1 MIRIRRTVLGS
12 VRIRDGVAVA
22 VCQARYVSVDSLF
35 PAGPTL
41 IAPAPCVVRQEA
53 MRALGAFGVGYGRRP
68 ARVDAVAPG
77 SFGERGTLPRQGR
90 AGQVCIDTGGPL
102 GNESLFAHGEIN
114 FGKRGDGIGGCI
126 ARSGG
131 LLLGLRLLGGGD
143 TSLLLGTSGLLR
155 GDASS
160 FFLGFDS
167 FVPCEMS
174 RDAVLVSTVDSRVE
188 PSDTLAK
195 SAESAM
201 ATFASAPPMPKESI
215 SCTAPLPAEANPK
228 PMHPVSTHDAQPTAI
243 ILAAR
248 FDFFCI

>member
-1 MIRIRRTVLGS
+1 M
-12 VRIRDGVAVA
+12 
-22 VCQARYVSVDSLF
+22 
-35 PAGPTL
+35 
-41 IAPAPCVVRQEA
+41 
-53 MRALGAFGVGYGRRP
+53 
-68 ARVDAVAPG
+68 
-77 SFGERGTLPRQGR
+77 
-90 AGQVCIDTGGPL
+90 
-102 GNESLFAHGEIN
+102 
-114 FGKRGDGIGGCI
+114 
-126 ARSGG
+126 
-131 LLLGLRLLGGGD
+131 
-143 TSLLLGTSGLLR
+143 
-155 GDASS
+155 
-160 FFLGFDS
+160 
-167 FVPCEMS
+167 PCEMS

>member
-53 MRALGAFGVGYGRRP
+53 MRALGAFGVGDGRRP

-114 FGKRGDGIGGCI
+114 FGKRGDGMEAASRAAAASCSAFACSAAAI
-126 ARSGG
+126 R
-131 LLLGLRLLGGGD
+131 
-143 TSLLLGTSGLLR
+143 
-155 GDASS
+155 ASS
-160 FFLGFDS
+160 S
-167 FVPCEMS
+167 ARAASSAAMRAASSSASIASMPCEMS

-195 SAESAM
+195 HRQNRQWRHSRPHRRCRKNRYRARRRFQQRRTRSRCTRSARTMRSR
-201 ATFASAPPMPKESI
+201 P
-215 SCTAPLPAEANPK
+215 
-228 PMHPVSTHDAQPTAI
+228 
-243 ILAAR
+243 R
-248 FDFFCI
+248 

>member
-1 MIRIRRTVLGS
+1 MAGGWRIEPL
-12 VRIRDGVAVA
+12 
-22 VCQARYVSVDSLF
+22 
-35 PAGPTL
+35 
-41 IAPAPCVVRQEA
+41 
-53 MRALGAFGVGYGRRP
+53 
-68 ARVDAVAPG
+68 PG
-77 SFGERGTLPRQGR
+77 SFGERVTLPCQGR

-126 ARSGG
+126 ALQRPSCSAFACSAAAIQ
-131 LLLGLRLLGGGD
+131 
-143 TSLLLGTSGLLR
+143 SLLLGTSSLSRRCEQLLP
-155 GDASS
+155 
-160 FFLGFDS
+160 GFDG
-167 FVPCEMS
+167 FDALRMS
-174 RDAVLVSTVDSRVE
+174 RDTVRWHGGLWWNL
-188 PSDTLAK
+188 DTLAK

-215 SCTAPLPAEANPK
+215 SCGPLPAEANPK

>member
-77 SFGERGTLPRQGR
+77 PAKGEPAKYALIREVHSETKASLP
-90 AGQVCIDTGGPL
+90 T
-102 GNESLFAHGEIN
+102 EKS
-114 FGKRGDGIGGCI
+114 
-126 ARSGG
+126 
-131 LLLGLRLLGGGD
+131 
-143 TSLLLGTSGLLR
+143 TSGSEATASEAASR
-155 GDASS
+155 AAAASCSAFACSAAAIRASS
-160 FFLGFDS
+160 S
-167 FVPCEMS
+167 ARAASSAAMRAASSSASIASMPCEMS